1 MATYPSRKDLKEFSD
16 PHSEIIRVKRFSE
29 GSSMVELR
37 IGGSKGGSQR
47 YVRLTSPQARTLG
60 CSLIALADQIEPG
73 KREIMPG
80 FH

>member
-1 MATYPSRKDLKEFSD
+1 MASKKDLKEFFD
-16 PHSEIIRVKRFSE
+16 PHSEIIRVRRLRE
-29 GSSMVELR
+29 GSLVVELR

-60 CSLIALADQIEPG
+60 CSLIALADQIEPS

-80 FH
+80 WH